1 MASWKSPWWL
11 LVRMV
16 FMNSALL
23 QVIGRGRGMVG
34 ISLFT

>member
-11 LVRMV
+11 LTWMV
-16 FMNSALL
+16 FMHSALL

-34 ISLFT
+34 IPLFT

>member
-11 LVRMV
+11 LVWKV
-16 FMNSALL
+16 FMHSALL

-34 ISLFT
+34 IPLFT